1 MIDLKVKKNIMDL
14 RTAEEFGLLHQIK
27 PRNSVMLDI
36 SGRTWEVVGVI
47 KSVIV
52 NGAYLRWRS
61 IAKIYVV
68 KHYQHSI
75 VLGTDWIKKN
85 NIRFLIE
92 DEGLTLI
99 FYNAPIADGPFE
111 IAECNT
117 PPIQTSDIHTN
128 NTPTSSP
135 PEPSLE
141 LAVANLLAHH
151 LQPFTPVHSLSAPNI
166 TLPLLPPL
174 PQIDESTKHLRSN
187 SFVDT

>member
-1 MIDLKVKKNIMDL
+1 MHSPICHPSKYHLGNHQLNRLFQPSIKDGHFSIKTMGNPL
-14 RTAEEFGLLHQIK
+14 RSL
-27 PRNSVMLDI
+27 
-36 SGRTWEVVGVI
+36 
-47 KSVIV
+47 
-52 NGAYLRWRS
+52 
-61 IAKIYVV
+61 
-68 KHYQHSI
+68 
-75 VLGTDWIKKN
+75 
-85 NIRFLIE
+85 
-92 DEGLTLI
+92 
-99 FYNAPIADGPFE
+99 
-111 IAECNT
+111 AECNT